1 MAYSLRTATARRRG
15 CRSRD
20 TLFPDQTQIS
30 TADRTHARTGLD
42 TQRAQAHNHTQNS
55 NPRTHPRQTSR
66 SHAHTHLPIGERC
79 QSTDDTAPHRS
90 HTPSATPTRERTR
103 QGNHRQHVSGGT
115 QQAQD
120 IHAVTPQAH
129 QKAARRTADTHIT
142 DHTSQTFTKTKA
154 ALISSQKFTE
164 TLTKHVHC
172 RSEMLESTSEMQTH
186 ADGER

>member
-1 MAYSLRTATARRRG
+1 MCIHSHSTPTRKLYTNLNRGQDTRANRTRHTTSSSTQPHAEQQPTNA
-15 CRSRD
+15 
-20 TLFPDQTQIS
+20 PPQTNF
-30 TADRTHARTGLD
+30 TFTRTHTPPD
-42 TQRAQAHNHTQNS
+42 
-55 NPRTHPRQTSR
+55 PRTM
-66 SHAHTHLPIGERC
+66 PINR
-79 QSTDDTAPHRS
+79 DDTAPHRS

-154 ALISSQKFTE
+154 ALTSSQKFTE